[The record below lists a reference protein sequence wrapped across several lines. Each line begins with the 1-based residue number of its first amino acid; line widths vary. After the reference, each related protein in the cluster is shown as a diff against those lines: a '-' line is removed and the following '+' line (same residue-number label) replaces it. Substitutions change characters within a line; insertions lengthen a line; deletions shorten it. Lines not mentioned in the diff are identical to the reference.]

1 MNKIFLIIS
10 REYLSRVK
18 KKSFIVMTFLV
29 PILMAAFFGV
39 VIWLGKME
47 DEKVK
52 KIAVVDKYG
61 EFKDAFKNTDNMHF
75 DYLIGTPLDSI
86 KKDFSKKEYYAVLY
100 NAGSKNTIDSICL
113 SSDKQVNFTVKMY
126 ISNILEKKIER
137 EKLTAKGIDA
147 NVLNEI
153 KTDVSLLTIKWG
165 EEGKEQET
173 SPELLMGIGM
183 LTAFLIYM
191 FIFMYGSM
199 VMRGVIE
206 EKTNRIVE
214 VIISSVRPFQLMMG
228 KIAGIAFVALTQ
240 FILWIVLTLIIVGVI
255 QVAFIG
261 EAKEMMQGMQNLEQ
275 MNASGTALKIGSF
288 MSLLSSINFPLII
301 SCFFFYFIGGYLL
314 YASLFAAIGS
324 AVDNETE
331 TQQFMLPI
339 TLPLIIAFV
348 MVQTIVQNPDLPVSF
363 WMSVIP
369 FTSPIVMMVR
379 LPFGDVST
387 LELVLSMVILIVS
400 FVGTTWLAAKI
411 YRVGILMYGKK
422 SSYKELWK
430 WIRYKS

>member
-1 MNKIFLIIS
+1 MNKILLIIS

-29 PILMAAFFGV
+29 PILMAAFFAV
-39 VIWLGKME
+39 VVWLGKME
-47 DEKVK
+47 DEEVK
-52 KIAVVDKYG
+52 KIAIIDQYN
-61 EFKDAFKNTDNMHF
+61 EFQNAFENTDNLNF
-75 DYLIGTPLDSI
+75 EYLIGTPLDSV
-86 KKDFSKKEYYAVLY
+86 KKDFSDKDYYAVLY
-100 NAGSKNTIDSICL
+100 NSGSKNTSDSICL
-113 SSDKQVNFTVKMY
+113 FSNKQVSFTVKVY
-126 ISNILEKKIER
+126 ISSILEKKIER

-147 NVLNEI
+147 NILNEI
-153 KTDVSLLTIKWG
+153 KTDISLVTIKWG

-240 FILWIVLTLIIVGVI
+240 FVLWIVFTLLIVGVV
-255 QVAFIG
+255 QFVFLG

-275 MNASGTALKIGSF
+275 MNASGASFKVGSF

-387 LELVLSMVILIVS
+387 FELILSMSILIIS
-400 FVGTTWLAAKI
+400 FIGTTWLAAKI

-430 WIRYKS
+430 WIRYKN